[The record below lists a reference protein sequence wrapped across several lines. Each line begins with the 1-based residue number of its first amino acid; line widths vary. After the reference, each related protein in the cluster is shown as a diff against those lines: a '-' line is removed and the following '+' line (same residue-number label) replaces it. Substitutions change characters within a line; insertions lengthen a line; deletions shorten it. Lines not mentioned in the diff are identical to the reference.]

1 MQLTAVVVVLT
12 VVAAVT
18 HVDAGN
24 TTSVSPSLSSVN
36 ENDLG
41 DDDAL
46 SYGSGSGS
54 GSSDDD
60 GTYADDYD
68 ANGHHDDNTQLIN
81 ATCGTMISLSS
92 ASSWKTLLLTV
103 PHTEKYTF
111 YLGGDV
117 TYVKLASSRAILHPL
132 FSFPIGN
139 M

>member
-1 MQLTAVVVVLT
+1 MQLTAVVVLT

-60 GTYADDYD
+60 
-68 ANGHHDDNTQLIN
+68 GHHDDNTQLIN